1 MKDWKFKYYD
11 VEDGVNWHGLE
22 TECDWFMDMKDV
34 PQDKIWHSEGD
45 VQIHTKMVTNALLH
59 LDAFKGLP
67 EQYKHIM
74 VTAALMH
81 DIEKRSTTTEEVRD
95 GRTCIVAPRHAQ
107 KGERTAR
114 KLLYQVFGCPFN
126 VREQICALVRYHGV
140 PLWGHDRDGYEKNVI
155 QMSLRVSISLVGLIS
170 KVDVL
175 GRNCP
180 DQESLLDDI
189 KYFSMICED
198 LDVAY
203 EEHKFKNYASRY
215 YYLNNG
221 GYKDIEMFDEAKFT
235 VHMLSGIAGS
245 GKDSFIKNCYPN
257 LPMISLDNI
266 RREMG
271 VSPTDK
277 KGNGRVYQEAK
288 ERCKVLMRERKDF
301 VFNATNLTRDMRG
314 KWLNL
319 FHEYSGKVV
328 IDYIEVPYKK
338 LISQNSDREYK
349 VPEKVIHKMIGGLEI
364 PLYDEAWD
372 VRYNNN

>member
-1 MKDWKFKYYD
+1 
-11 VEDGVNWHGLE
+11 
-22 TECDWFMDMKDV
+22 
-34 PQDKIWHSEGD
+34 
-45 VQIHTKMVTNALLH
+45 
-59 LDAFKGLP
+59 
-67 EQYKHIM
+67 
-74 VTAALMH
+74 
-81 DIEKRSTTTEEVRD
+81 
-95 GRTCIVAPRHAQ
+95 
-107 KGERTAR
+107 
-114 KLLYQVFGCPFN
+114 
-126 VREQICALVRYHGV
+126 V

-372 VRYNNN
+372 VRYNN